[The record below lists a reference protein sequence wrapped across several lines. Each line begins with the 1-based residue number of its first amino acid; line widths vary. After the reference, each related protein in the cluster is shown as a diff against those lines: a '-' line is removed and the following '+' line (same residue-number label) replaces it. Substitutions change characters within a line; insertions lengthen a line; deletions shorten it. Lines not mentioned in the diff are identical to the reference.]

1 MPIRLEHRQHYAG
14 KEWQRLRKRIL
25 LRAENTCEHCGV
37 LNGQMYLRFRDGV
50 QHEARV
56 VLTIAHLN
64 HDPKDNRLTNLKAL
78 CQRCHLKHDE
88 PHHAE
93 TRRQTRAEKQGLQ
106 PLFKEGKG

>member
-1 MPIRLEHRQHYAG
+1 MPIRPEHRHHYKGEA
-14 KEWQRLRKRIL
+14 WQRLRKRIL
-25 LRAENTCEHCGV
+25 RRSENTCEMCGV
-37 LNGQMYLRFRDGV
+37 LNGQVYMRFQRGV
-50 QHEARV
+50 QREARV

-64 HDPKDNRLTNLKAL
+64 HNPADNRLSNLKAL

-106 PLFKEGKG
+106 PLFEEEK